1 MKVRH
6 MPRHLILT
14 LMKQKRVRGLDVAAK
29 TNPPTSQ
36 ATVARVI
43 ARKDVVRDEL
53 REEVWRVLE
62 EELS

>member
-1 MKVRH
+1 
-6 MPRHLILT
+6 MPRHLIVT

-29 TNPPTSQ
+29 TKPPTSQ